1 MNVVKEY
8 LDVLN
13 PVLTLLESFTVH
25 VSLDLNLIMIT
36 RLALV

>member
-13 PVLTLLESFTVH
+13 PVLILLEIITVH

-36 RLALV
+36 TPALV